1 MRDHELFMREAISLA
16 KLAAAQG
23 ETPVGAVVVR
33 AGQIVGRGYNL
44 RETHKDPTAHAELIA
59 IRQASET
66 LGGWRLIGCTLYVT
80 LEPCIMCAGGMVLA
94 RLPALVFGAFDPK
107 AGAVGS
113 VMNVLA
119 ETKFN
124 HQVAVTGGVLAPE
137 CGALLTTFFQELR
150 SRSVR
155 G

>member
-1 MRDHELFMREAISLA
+1 MEHDFFMREAIREA
-16 KLAAAQG
+16 QAAAALG

-33 AGQIVGRGYNL
+33 AGEIVGRGHNL
-44 RETHKDPTAHAELIA
+44 RETIKDPTAHAEMIA

-80 LEPCIMCAGGMVLA
+80 LEPCIMCAGAMVLA

-119 ETKFN
+119 EAKFN

-137 CGALLTTFFQELR
+137 CGALLTSFFQELR
-150 SRSVR
+150 LRSRRS
-155 G
+155 